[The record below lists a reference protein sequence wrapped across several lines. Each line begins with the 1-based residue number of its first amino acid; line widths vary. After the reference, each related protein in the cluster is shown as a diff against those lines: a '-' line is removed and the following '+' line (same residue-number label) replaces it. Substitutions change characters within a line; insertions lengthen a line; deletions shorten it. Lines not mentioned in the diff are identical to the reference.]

1 MNATNEMI
9 SLAIDLHL
17 FFIVA
22 IFLVMIRIYL
32 LIRSKREFRELSLS
46 YDSWALYYRALLG
59 ALLFSGLVV
68 MAVSHFDVGWQV
80 WMMVVLG
87 IGMLVYT
94 IKEYMY
100 YKPTSIKNLQANEA
114 FINFTKKKYLI
125 ELVILSFVS
134 ALSYFIR

>member
-1 MNATNEMI
+1 MI

-46 YDSWALYYRALLG
+46 YDSWTLYYRALLG

-114 FINFTKKKYLI
+114 FIDFTKKKYLI
-125 ELVILSFVS
+125 ELVILAFVS

>member
-1 MNATNEMI
+1 MI

-46 YDSWALYYRALLG
+46 YDSWVLYYRALLG

-125 ELVILSFVS
+125 ELVILAFVS

>member
-17 FFIVA
+17 FFIIA
-22 IFLVMIRIYL
+22 IFLVMIRIYFL
-32 LIRSKREFRELSLS
+32 LRSDREFRELSLT

-80 WMMVVLG
+80 WMMVFLG
-87 IGMLVYT
+87 VGMLVHT
-94 IKEYMY
+94 IKEYMF
-100 YKPTSIKNLQANEA
+100 YKPTSIKNIQANEK
-114 FINFTKKKYLI
+114 FISFAKKKYLI
-125 ELVILSFVS
+125 ELLVLTLVS
-134 ALSYFIR
+134 LVSYFIR